1 MSKHIFWLSSYPKSG
16 NTLLRSIII
25 SLFFTQDGVFNIKL
39 FPMISQFERQ
49 KLIYE
54 NKHLFRDDFKK
65 INDVPTLYKYLL
77 KIQEKK
83 ALNFNQDFK
92 FFKSHSGNFSI
103 GDNNFTIEENIRGMI
118 YIIRDPRDV
127 CISWS
132 KHLNKSIDNTIK
144 FMTNDLQTLYWKE
157 GKRKIFDEKN
167 RPSSF
172 LSSWD
177 KHVSSWT
184 LTKWQVPKMIIKYE
198 DLISDK
204 EKTILKLVDFF
215 SKNYEFK
222 FKNLDNKINN
232 ILKTTKF
239 EKLKKEEEQFGFKE
253 APKGNVF
260 FSVGQK
266 NQWYNKLSKKQLL
279 KIEKNFRKTME
290 MFNYKINS

>member
-103 GDNNFTIEENIRGMI
+103 G
-118 YIIRDPRDV
+118 
-127 CISWS
+127 
-132 KHLNKSIDNTIK
+132 
-144 FMTNDLQTLYWKE
+144 
-157 GKRKIFDEKN
+157 EKN
-167 RPSSF
+167 
-172 LSSWD
+172 
-177 KHVSSWT
+177 
-184 LTKWQVPKMIIKYE
+184 I
-198 DLISDK
+198 
-204 EKTILKLVDFF
+204 
-215 SKNYEFK
+215 
-222 FKNLDNKINN
+222 
-232 ILKTTKF
+232 
-239 EKLKKEEEQFGFKE
+239 
-253 APKGNVF
+253 
-260 FSVGQK
+260 
-266 NQWYNKLSKKQLL
+266 
-279 KIEKNFRKTME
+279 
-290 MFNYKINS
+290 